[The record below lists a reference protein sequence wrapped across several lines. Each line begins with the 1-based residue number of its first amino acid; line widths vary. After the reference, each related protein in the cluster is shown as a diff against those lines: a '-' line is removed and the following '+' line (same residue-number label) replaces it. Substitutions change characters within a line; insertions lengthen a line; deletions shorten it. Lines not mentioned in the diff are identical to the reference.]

1 MTRHKWVWAV
11 WEILGVLT
19 FLSGFTSGNVVMM
32 VVGIVA
38 GFGFASLYFTSYVR
52 SDHIVKRA
60 LEVIFML
67 SAFGI
72 IVYGYIVT
80 ASLILGVMTIFVVAM
95 VFVAFIL
102 SYLLPRIRSESTER
116 DEVRKWQFRFSLSL
130 ASVGLFLMLDT
141 LYPDKLVSLFSAI
154 GTLIASGSGVFSAL
168 KWRGA
173 EKETFKREV

>member
-1 MTRHKWVWAV
+1 MSKHKWVWAV
-11 WEILGVLT
+11 WEILGILT

-38 GFGFASLYFTSYVR
+38 GFGFASLYLTSYVR

-80 ASLILGVMTIFVVAM
+80 GSLILGLMTIFIVAM
-95 VFVAFIL
+95 VFVAFTL
-102 SYLLPRIRSESTER
+102 SYLLPRIRSESTE
-116 DEVRKWQFRFSLSL
+116 
-130 ASVGLFLMLDT
+130 G
-141 LYPDKLVSLFSAI
+141 
-154 GTLIASGSGVFSAL
+154 
-168 KWRGA
+168 
-173 EKETFKREV
+173 